1 MYGHM
6 KPTITVRTCVDDDYP
21 KPAKFT
27 WSTALDLV
35 YHGGDFI
42 QVHTV
47 ALKKVGHFFLPT
59 NG

>member
-1 MYGHM
+1 M
-6 KPTITVRTCVDDDYP
+6 KPTITVRTWLDDDYP

-27 WSTALDLV
+27 WSAALDLV